1 MSSIGVMAMP
11 ADFRYRDV
19 FLKGKPE
26 HDRFDLFRIRHPS
39 MDVGR
44 RAKIFSPFDAMKGF
58 NEAIAS
64 KEVRYHDRIELSDE
78 DKTELDHK
86 LRILKGLTFNGYI
99 ARENR
104 VKVTVI
110 YYIPCADEHNESF
123 GIRGRYQKIT
133 GICWNVDELY
143 GSILVDK
150 VRIPFDDILR
160 ISNTDEYSNGNGHQT
175 IGSDDRCVPAFYV
188 EPDTE
193 EIREII
199 AEVQRSQLSGKF
211 IKAGSA
217 ILTSGEMRPT
227 NVVPVIASSR
237 NGRKAAFPM
246 KWGFQIPGRSL
257 LVNARVETAVEKPT
271 FKEAWE
277 SHRCIIPASWYYE
290 WEHLIGNNGQKKV
303 GDKYM
308 IQPSGSSMT
317 WLAGLYRLEDGLPV
331 FTVLT
336 KRANRRTAPYP

>member
-1 MSSIGVMAMP
+1 MCT
-11 ADFRYRDV
+11 R
-19 FLKGKPE
+19 
-26 HDRFDLFRIRHPS
+26 
-39 MDVGR
+39 
-44 RAKIFSPFDAMKGF
+44 
-58 NEAIAS
+58 
-64 KEVRYHDRIELSDE
+64 
-78 DKTELDHK
+78 
-86 LRILKGLTFNGYI
+86 
-99 ARENR
+99 
-104 VKVTVI
+104 
-110 YYIPCADEHNESF
+110 
-123 GIRGRYQKIT
+123 
-133 GICWNVDELY
+133 
-143 GSILVDK
+143 
-150 VRIPFDDILR
+150 
-160 ISNTDEYSNGNGHQT
+160 
-175 IGSDDRCVPAFYV
+175 FYV

-257 LVNARVETAVEKPT
+257 LVNARVETAAEKPT

-317 WLAGLYRLEDGLPV
+317 WLAGLYRLEDGLPA

-336 KRANRRTAPYP
+336 KEPTEELRRIHDRMPLVLPKEKIDAWIDPQSKQNDIIQYGINDMVIEKAV